1 MPETPR
7 LKKQDKGAKI
17 RPLSRIEAM
26 GDRADE
32 LEYPPCDAGY
42 LIKYLFD
49 VGPVD
54 AGGMGPMPLS
64 HREIEAWQRNTGI
77 ELTAWEAG
85 MLRKMSKEFLAMSQD
100 ATSPTCPPPWT
111 PEPLE
116 ERPREVD
123 VAKRVKEAL
132 RG

>member
-1 MPETPR
+1 MPR

-26 GDRADE
+26 GNRADE
-32 LEYPPCDAGY
+32 LEYPSCDAGY

-49 VGPVD
+49 VGPVE
-54 AGGMGPMPLS
+54 AGGMGPAALS

-77 ELTAWEAG
+77 ELTSWEAG
-85 MLRKMSKEFLAMSQD
+85 MLRKLSREYLAMSQD
-100 ATSPTCPPPWT
+100 ATSPSCPPPWT
-111 PEPLE
+111 AESVE
-116 ERPREVD
+116 ERRREVD